1 MGQYLIPLF
10 WQCGESEERIR
21 NEITQMFNKG
31 IGGFVVESRPHPDF
45 LGDSWWRNADSI
57 LDQARKLGMG
67 VWFFDDKIYPSGY
80 ANGAAEKTRPE
91 LLKYYLDERHIDAWG
106 PLAGSSFKLSPWL
119 RDGERMFHVVG
130 ARIIDG
136 IDTIDDASL
145 VVLDEHVRQG
155 VLYWDLPAEGKW
167 RVFILVITRYG
178 GEEWTANYINP
189 VNSEAVDLFIQHC
202 YEPYYQRYKDDFGK
216 TFRGFFTD
224 EPRFGNLPSYDAR
237 MGNPVHD
244 EKYHSAQYS
253 RMPLPW
259 SAELER
265 ALFASLGGDGTD
277 VKLLPLLFYASTGR
291 SVELQYRYM
300 DTASRLF
307 GELFIGRIGAWCRA
321 HGVELIG
328 HTVEDNSAHARLGYG
343 AGHYYRSIRGMST
356 SGLDIV
362 YQVWPGVTGGRMQS
376 PFGYLDINFFYWG
389 LAKMAASEAQLDPK
403 KQGRTICEI
412 FGAYGW
418 QEGLKLMK
426 WLTDHVAV
434 RGVNVLV
441 PHAFSPKDFPD
452 GDCPPH
458 FYAQG
463 MNPQWKYFHYWS
475 AYANRLCALLSGGVN
490 ITKICVLYHAEQE
503 WLGNYMPFNLVVQA
517 LQTRLVDCRVIAAG
531 HLAEARTERGRF
543 TINGQDYGVLVV
555 PWSERI
561 PAELLSLLRNLAING
576 VEVIFIDA
584 FPLEDERRNPLD
596 NSAGHF
602 RVLGLDQAADYLGA
616 SEFADIKS
624 SHAVPDLRYYHY
636 RKDAED
642 LYFFFNENIRDTV
655 VTDISVKS
663 RKTPCRYDAYD
674 DACYAAEYRRQE
686 DEVTVKLELPPYSS
700 IVILLSDDPPA
711 GADPK
716 NRASY
721 PHRLDIGET
730 YELSLKAYNG
740 EAFSPPE
747 PKTGLVNIAAFDN
760 KPDFSGTMRY
770 SFSVDLEEPPSAFML
785 DLGRVYETAEVFING
800 TSLGVRICPPYWF
813 AGSGLLRR
821 GNNTITVEV
830 VNTLAKAL
838 GDNVFDRG
846 MAQEPSGL
854 LGPVSLHY
862 AR

>member
-1 MGQYLIPLF
+1 M
-10 WQCGESEERIR
+10 C
-21 NEITQMFNKG
+21 NKG

-45 LGDSWWRNADSI
+45 LGEAWWRNSDTI

-67 VWFFDDKIYPSGY
+67 VWFFDDRIYPSGY
-80 ANGAAEKTRPE
+80 ANGAAEKLHPE
-91 LLKYYLDERHIDAWG
+91 LRKCYLDERHIDAWG
-106 PLAGSSFKLSPWL
+106 PLADSSFKISPWL
-119 RDGERMFHVVG
+119 QEGERLFHVVG
-130 ARIIDG
+130 ARIRDG
-136 IDTIDDASL
+136 IDTIDDGSL
-145 VVLDEHVRQG
+145 VVLDEYVRQG
-155 VLYWDLPAEGKW
+155 VLYWDLPGEGKW
-167 RVFILVITRYG
+167 RVFILVITGKG

-189 VNSEAVDLFIQHC
+189 VDSQAVDLFIRHC

-244 EKYHSAQYS
+244 EKYHSAQHS
-253 RMPLPW
+253 KMPLPW

-265 ALFASLGGDGTD
+265 ALFTPLDGAG

-307 GELFIGRIGAWCRA
+307 GELFIGRIGAWCRER
-321 HGVELIG
+321 GVELIG

-343 AGHYYRSIRGMST
+343 AGHYYRSIWGMST

-362 YQVWPGVTGGRMQS
+362 YQVWPGITDGRMSS
-376 PFGYLDINFFYWG
+376 PFGYLDLNFFYWG
-389 LAKMAASEAQLDPK
+389 LAKMAASAAQLDLK
-403 KQGRTICEI
+403 KRGRTICEI

-426 WLTDHVAV
+426 WLTDHVTV

-475 AYANRLCALLSGGVN
+475 AYANRVCALLSDGVN
-490 ITKICVLYHAEQE
+490 ITKICVLYHAELE

-517 LQTRLVDCRVIAAG
+517 LQTRLIDCRVIAAD
-531 HLAEARTERGRF
+531 HLADARTEHDCF
-543 TINGQDYGVLVV
+543 IINGQDYGVLVV

-561 PAELLSLLRNLAING
+561 PADLLVRLQNLAING
-576 VEVIFIDA
+576 VEVIFITA

-602 RVLGLDQAADYLGA
+602 KVLSLVEAADYLGA
-616 SEFADIKS
+616 SEFADITA
-624 SHAVPDLRYYHY
+624 SHAGPDLRYYHY
-636 RKDAED
+636 KKDTGE
-642 LYFFFNENIRDTV
+642 LYFFVNESIRDTV
-655 VTDISVKS
+655 VTDISVRS
-663 RKTPCRYDAYD
+663 RKIPCWYDAYD
-674 DACYAAEYRRQE
+674 DAYYTAEYRRQG
-686 DEVTVKLELPPYSS
+686 DEVTVKLELPPYGS
-700 IVILLSDDPPA
+700 IVMLLPDELPQAA
-711 GADPK
+711 GPN
-716 NRASY
+716 NRVSCL
-721 PHRLDIGET
+721 HRLDIGESH
-730 YELSLKAYNG
+730 ELSFKAYN
-740 EAFSPPE
+740 EQAFSPPR
-747 PKTGLVNIAAFDN
+747 PKTALVNIAAFDN
-760 KPDFSGTMRY
+760 KPGFSGTMRY
-770 SFSVDLEEPPSAFML
+770 SFSVVLEEPVNAFML

-800 TSLGVRICPPYWF
+800 VGTGVRICPPYRF
-813 AGSGLLRR
+813 TGSGLLCR
-821 GNNTITVEV
+821 GANTITVEV

-846 MAQEPSGL
+846 MAQEPAGL
-854 LGPVSLHY
+854 LGPVSLY
-862 AR
+862 YD